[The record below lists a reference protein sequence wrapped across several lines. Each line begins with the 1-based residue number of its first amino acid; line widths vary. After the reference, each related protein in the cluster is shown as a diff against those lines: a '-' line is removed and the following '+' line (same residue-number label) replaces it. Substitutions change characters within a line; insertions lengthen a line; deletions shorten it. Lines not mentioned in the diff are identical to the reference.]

1 MNFEKIETA
10 YELIL
15 ENIQLI
21 ENELKLIFMMRLLNR
36 TLFTW
41 VLKVPV
47 KKLLP
52 TMRNCVS
59 LH

>member
-21 ENELKLIFMMRLLNR
+21 ENELKTHIYDALIE
-36 TLFTW
+36 
-41 VLKVPV
+41 
-47 KKLLP
+47 
-52 TMRNCVS
+52 
-59 LH
+59 